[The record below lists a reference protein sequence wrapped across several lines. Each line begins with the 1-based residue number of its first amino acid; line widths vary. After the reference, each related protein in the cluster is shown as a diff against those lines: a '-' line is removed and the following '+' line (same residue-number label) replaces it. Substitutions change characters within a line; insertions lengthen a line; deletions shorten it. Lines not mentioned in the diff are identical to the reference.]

1 MKYSDEFISYLGY
14 RVLWWNAMCDRDY
27 EKSSVYM
34 DEMFMILD
42 KMSAKELLEVV
53 KQSNIMDEI
62 YSSRSC

>member
-27 EKSSVYM
+27 EKSCVYM
-34 DEMFMILD
+34 DEMFMFLD
-42 KMSAKELLEVV
+42 KMNTKELLEAV

-62 YSSRSC
+62 YRSRSC